1 MMNCIKKYIPGQVWN
16 VKNTDNTEK
25 TFIIITEGE
34 SMMVLKVANRSRVNS
49 AWHYDYDVDNE
60 SMAVVIDQP
69 SFINSRGLGGS
80 YGKYLYTMPKDML
93 AEIVSH
99 YAAYIFYN
107 STGVAPDEGVIKNI
121 MASHTDTVVE
131 SPKEPVIK
139 RSTPTPKEPE
149 APAEEGPVLESVPVT
164 DTKSKPRVST
174 LKSLEDLKSRLK
186 YADPDD
192 APHMMSEIARLR
204 AEATVTDD
212 HNVEVETD
220 EVETTDKVESAEETA
235 SLRHKRCGKKRQ
247 KKILESITVDDL
259 ILIGK
264 GRTRTDDLKRYLKE
278 FGINNPEFIL
288 DKMKKSGK
296 LVYSNNMYNCIMKK
310 DINAGVR
317 NRFLNYYDQILADA
331 DKFGQQ
337 VTARI
342 WDADPSTIS
351 LIVNK
356 MG

>member
-1 MMNCIKKYIPGQVWN
+1 MMNRIKKYIPGQIWN
-16 VKNTDNTEK
+16 IKTSESEK
-25 TFIIITEGE
+25 TIIILTEGE
-34 SMMVLKVANRSRVNS
+34 SLMALRVTNKSRVTS
-49 AWHYDYDVDNE
+49 SWHYDYDVDDE
-60 SMAVVIDQP
+60 SMSVVIDQP
-69 SFINSRGLGGS
+69 TFINSRGLGGT
-80 YGKYLYTMPKDML
+80 YGKYLYTMPDDML
-93 AEIVSH
+93 AEIVCQ

-121 MASHTDTVVE
+121 MASHVDTVVVE
-131 SPKEPVIK
+131 APKEPVIK
-139 RSTPTPKEPE
+139 RSTPTPKESEVPSEEE
-149 APAEEGPVLESVPVT
+149 AHSQKIEQPKRATS
-164 DTKSKPRVST
+164 DKA
-174 LKSLEDLKSRLK
+174 LKSIEDLKSRLK

-192 APHMMSEIARLR
+192 APHMMAEIARLR
-204 AEATVTDD
+204 ETGSENDL
-212 HNVEVETD
+212 VETEAD
-220 EVETTDKVESAEETA
+220 EAEVITEAKSTEETT

-264 GRTRTDDLKRYLKE
+264 GRTRTDDLKRDLKE

-337 VTARI
+337 VTAKI